1 MCLGIPYEVVE
12 VQDQDS
18 CLVKVGSGVQH
29 CFTGLVD
36 DVAPGDWLVVHA
48 GFAVER
54 ITAEDARLNLDLI
67 TRYVFGDEG
76 ALRAQAQD
84 AVARS
89 RVASPAGGEPP
100 DARRRADAGD
110 GRGETEPG
118 R

>member
-36 DVAPGDWLVVHA
+36 EVAPGDWLVVHA

-54 ITAEDARLNLDLI
+54 ITPEDARLNLELI
-67 TRYVFGDEG
+67 TRYVFGDED
-76 ALRAQAQD
+76 ALEAQAREGM
-84 AVARS
+84 ARA
-89 RVASPAGGEPP
+89 RAAAIGTEAAEGAAGAEPE
-100 DARRRADAGD
+100 R
-110 GRGETEPG
+110 
-118 R
+118 